1 MGLIAALINT
11 ARTMGKWNSKHLM
24 STDMKITMDINELG
38 SLEAN

>member
-11 ARTMGKWNSKHLM
+11 ARTMEQWNSKYLM